1 MISPLP
7 FAREYSQDAL
17 QSCRVRRIVGER
29 KGLAAGSLKELAVA
43 QRIGDV
49 KAEGAGLAG
58 PEEFAGAA
66 QLQIGFGDFEAVG
79 GAHHGFE
86 AGACFVGHADRADEN
101 AVGFLRAAANASAKL
116 MQLRQAEA
124 LGMLDDHY
132 GGVGNIDFDY
142 GGGDEDLDFIF
153 VEALHDVVFFFAGE
167 TAVQQAE
174 AQLGKHFARQA
185 FVLVDGGF
193 QLELRFFD
201 DGIDDVGLV
210 AELDFA
216 TNAAPNAGKM
226 RLGGEM
232 RFDGRAA
239 GWELVENGDVQITI
253 KGKRKCSRNG
263 RCGENKHV

>member
-7 FAREYSQDAL
+7 LARKYSQDAL

-29 KGLAAGSLKELAVA
+29 K
-43 QRIGDV
+43 
-49 KAEGAGLAG
+49 
-58 PEEFAGAA
+58 
-66 QLQIGFGDFEAVG
+66 
-79 GAHHGFE
+79 GFE

-132 GGVGNIDFDY
+132 GGVGNIDADFDY

-153 VEALHDVVFFFAGE
+153 VEALHDIVFFFAGE

-201 DGIDDVGLV
+201 DGIDDVGVV

-216 TNAAPNAGKM
+216 ADAAPSAGKM
-226 RLGGEM
+226 RLRGEM
-232 RFDGRAA
+232 R
-239 GWELVENGDVQITI
+239 
-253 KGKRKCSRNG
+253 
-263 RCGENKHV
+263 